1 MTTRTAVVG
10 SRVGLH
16 ARPAALLVQAVTAS
30 GLPVTLSLGDRGP
43 VDARSILLVM
53 GLGARHGD
61 RVVLSVDDTGDGT
74 GDGTGDDGGAGAV
87 LERLAALVETD
98 HDALA

>member
-1 MTTRTAVVG
+1 MPTRTAVVG
-10 SRVGLH
+10 SRAGLH
-16 ARPAALLVQAVTAS
+16 ARPASLLVQAVTAS
-30 GLPVTLSLGDRGP
+30 GLPVTLSLEDRGP

-61 RVVLSVDDTGDGT
+61 RVVLSLDEARDDAETR
-74 GDGTGDDGGAGAV
+74 DDAEAV

-98 HDALA
+98 HDALP

>member
-1 MTTRTAVVG
+1 MPTRTAAVA

-16 ARPAALLVQAVTAS
+16 ARPASLFVQAATATGLAVTIARA
-30 GLPVTLSLGDRGP
+30 GGVP

-61 RVVLSVDDTGDGT
+61 EVVLEAHGE
-74 GDGTGDDGGAGAV
+74 GAETA
-87 LERLAALVETD
+87 LDALVQLLQTD
-98 HDALA
+98 HDA

>member
-1 MTTRTAVVG
+1 MPTRTAVVG

-16 ARPAALLVQAVTAS
+16 ARPASLLVQAVTAS

-61 RVVLSVDDTGDGT
+61 RVVLSLDDTGA
-74 GDGTGDDGGAGAV
+74 GADAV